1 VGEDEGRRGRQWR
14 TEVREEE
21 GDVGRQR
28 EVRDGSWFER
38 EGNTQISQECV
49 TEEQDLHFADCHAA
63 TTGA

>member
-38 EGNTQISQECV
+38 KRETPRYPRNV
-49 TEEQDLHFADCHAA
+49 
-63 TTGA
+63 